1 MSLHDRSHESAAPP
15 AASAALGQRL
25 LRSAASRTN
34 QAPIALTAALL
45 FSVHDCAPPTGPPVD
60 RHRAGHELA
69 RSLPRGRRPGSRQ
82 RGSRAAAPP
91 VGSEQDQP
99 SPHRP
104 DRRRRPFVFGPRL
117 RWAASGSRAC
127 TLAVV
132 IMHITGAM
140 VGPFGACSGLA
151 TRTGR
156 EKPALFFL
164 AVAAYAVASPQK
176 PQSLKPLP
184 FFRRGC
190 GLILCSAHAS
200 SSGILSALLPGWRG
214 LPRIAPSRSNLL
226 LKHTRQAF

>member
-1 MSLHDRSHESAAPP
+1 M
-15 AASAALGQRL
+15 AL
-25 LRSAASRTN
+25 
-34 QAPIALTAALL
+34 
-45 FSVHDCAPPTGPPVD
+45 PTGPPAD
-60 RHRAGHELA
+60 QHRAGHEPT
-69 RSLPRGRRPGSRQ
+69 RSLPRGRRPASRQ
-82 RGSRAAAPP
+82 RGSRAVAPP
-91 VGSEQDQP
+91 VGGEQDQP

-164 AVAAYAVASPQK
+164 AVAAPLLRDGVTSRQAVVISP
-176 PQSLKPLP
+176 PL
-184 FFRRGC
+184 
-190 GLILCSAHAS
+190 LISPRYQDD
-200 SSGILSALLPGWRG
+200 GVRPGWRSHG
-214 LPRIAPSRSNLL
+214 NVTSAGSDITACSHLPERDVVVISPR
-226 LKHTRQAF
+226 RPW

>member
-164 AVAAYAVASPQK
+164 AVVVFCLVFLARSFKAGAGLLASCLKACGSVRPPSLTSSQHRAERRSSR
-176 PQSLKPLP
+176 PHRRACQSGP
-184 FFRRGC
+184 
-190 GLILCSAHAS
+190 GLA
-200 SSGILSALLPGWRG
+200 R
-214 LPRIAPSRSNLL
+214 
-226 LKHTRQAF
+226 